1 MSATQ
6 GILYLI
12 LALVVA
18 VYLRRFFLTR
28 SIRHYEPEEA
38 SERSS
43 GSGSAVLLDVRTN
56 SERQAQHIRGSL
68 HVPLNELTRRVE
80 ELKKYRSRELICYCR
95 SGNRS
100 LTAAAMLRKHGF
112 TTANMR
118 GGIQE
123 WNFRNAG
130 TSSGSGQRRQHS

>member
-6 GILYLI
+6 IVLYLI
-12 LALVVA
+12 LALVAV
-18 VYLRRFFLTR
+18 VYLRRFILAR

-56 SERQAQHIRGSL
+56 SERQAHHIRGSL
-68 HVPLNELTRRVE
+68 HVPLNELTRRID
-80 ELKKYRSRELICYCR
+80 ELKKYRNREVICYCR

-118 GGIQE
+118 GGIQQ
-123 WNFRNAG
+123 WNFKNGGA
-130 TSSGSGQRRQHS
+130 SFASGKQR

>member
-6 GILYLI
+6 IVLYLI
-12 LALVVA
+12 LALVAV
-18 VYLRRFFLTR
+18 VYLRRFILAR

-56 SERQAQHIRGSL
+56 SERQAHHIRGSL
-68 HVPLNELTRRVE
+68 HVPLNELTRRID
-80 ELKKYRSRELICYCR
+80 ELKKYRNREVICYCR

-112 TTANMR
+112 TTANVR
-118 GGIQE
+118 GGIQQ
-123 WNFRNAG
+123 WNFKNGGA
-130 TSSGSGQRRQHS
+130 SFASGKQR